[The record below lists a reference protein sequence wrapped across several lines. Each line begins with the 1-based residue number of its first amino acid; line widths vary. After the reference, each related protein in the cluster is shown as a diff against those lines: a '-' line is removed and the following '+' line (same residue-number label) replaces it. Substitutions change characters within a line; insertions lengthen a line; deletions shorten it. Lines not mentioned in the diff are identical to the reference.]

1 MRGLQWNTPQGMKTM
16 RAGDHQAMMDM
27 YAIVVKNG
35 KFEIQSRV
43 AAADAIGPDTCTK
56 F

>member
-1 MRGLQWNTPQGMKTM
+1 
-16 RAGDHQAMMDM
+16 MMDM
-27 YAIVVKNG
+27 YALVVKNG
-35 KFEIQSRV
+35 KFEIHSRV